1 MRWLFTKPVG
11 KSVGKRLSGTSG
23 LLSGNSDCCT
33 ESHRRRLDCGFTLV
47 ELLVVIA
54 IIGILI
60 ALLLPAVQSARE
72 SARRVQC
79 QSNLKQIGLA
89 FDLHHNQY
97 HAYPLGGKG
106 YEQSYTDS
114 QSGAQVQGRFRT
126 WMPGPTNF
134 PGSSRRP
141 RLPDRPAT
149 FLGQT
154 WPWTYQILPFI
165 EEQDLWYM
173 LGDAE
178 AASSRIPVFACPT
191 RGPRH
196 VTASG
201 NPNNFACR
209 NTLPLDREVP
219 RFLLDYAS
227 NSGIPKD
234 YDFEG
239 CHLRCEGLFGACSC
253 GGPNSLPKRGI
264 VTKTLPYGQVTPIV
278 RKKHVTDGLSHT
290 FMVGEKRLRG
300 PIGDCQH
307 DDNEGWVISWDWD
320 VQRWGHRQPLP
331 DRVETPE
338 GGSMAFGSSHPA
350 GFHVVLSDGAVR
362 NISFRVDQ
370 FIFAYLAI
378 IDDGQYKDDDS

>member
-1 MRWLFTKPVG
+1 MMGLLTNPIDE
-11 KSVGKRLSGTSG
+11 SVGNRLSATSG
-23 LLSGNSDCCT
+23 PLSGNSSRCT
-33 ESHRRRLDCGFTLV
+33 DSHRRRLDCGFTLV

-60 ALLLPAVQSARE
+60 AMLLPAVQSARE
-72 SARRVQC
+72 SARRMQC
-79 QSNLKQIGLA
+79 QNNLKQIGLA
-89 FDLHHNQY
+89 FDLHHDQY
-97 HAYPLGGKG
+97 HAYPLGGIG
-106 YEQSYTDS
+106 WNENYYDS
-114 QSGAQVQGRFRT
+114 QIQTQIEGRLRT

-134 PGSSRRP
+134 PGSARRP
-141 RLPDRPAT
+141 RHPDRPAT
-149 FLGQT
+149 FLGQS

-165 EEQDLWYM
+165 EEEGLWSM
-173 LGDAE
+173 VGDANV
-178 AASSRIPVFACPT
+178 ASSLVPVFACPT
-191 RGPRH
+191 RGPRQ

-201 NPNNFACR
+201 NPSNFACR

-234 YDFEG
+234 YDFEQ
-239 CHLRCEGLFGACSC
+239 CQLRCGGSC
-253 GGPNSLPKRGI
+253 DCGSPNSLPQRGI
-264 VTKTLPYGQVTPIV
+264 VTKTLPSGQVTPIV
-278 RKKHVTDGLSHT
+278 RKKHVTDGLTHT

-350 GFHVVLSDGAVR
+350 GFHVILGDGAVR
-362 NISFRVDQ
+362 NISFRVDPLV
-370 FIFAYLAI
+370 FAYLAI
-378 IDDGQYKDDDS
+378 IDDGQYQNDNS